1 MAVKGKI
8 SGKSVQ
14 VDILRSQLGRVRG
27 LGAARAGSGA
37 WWIERVTSVA
47 LVPLTLW
54 FIGAVIGLEG
64 TDRAGMIAWLH
75 EPVPL
80 VLLLCLVVITFWH
93 MAMGLQV
100 VIEDY
105 VHTEL
110 PRMALILGVR
120 AISILAA
127 VFCVIA
133 ALRLGL
139 GSSVP

>member
-1 MAVKGKI
+1 MAVKGNI
-8 SGKSVQ
+8 SGKSVR

-27 LGAARAGSGA
+27 LGAARAGSNT
-37 WWIERVTSVA
+37 WWIERVTSIA
-47 LVPLTLW
+47 LVPLTFW

-64 TDRAGMIAWLH
+64 TNRAGMIAWLH
-75 EPVPL
+75 APVPL
-80 VLLLCLVVITFWH
+80 VLLICLAVLTFWH

-110 PRMALILGVR
+110 PRMGLILVVR
-120 AISILAA
+120 AIAILAA
-127 VFCVIA
+127 VFCIIA

-139 GSSVP
+139 GSPVP